1 MGGKNVKKSK
11 SNKAGS
17 RENLISFMDA
27 RGLKPHP
34 WATKAGIR
42 SSTLYNFLAGKSA
55 SLSSDTLQ
63 KLAKVAGCTVDELL
77 EGKSPAKVNLPA
89 LVQVTA
95 LVGVYGRLFEVD
107 EVKSIERPAGV
118 PDGVEVLAA
127 RVDGDGL
134 HPIPA
139 GWHVFYEAK
148 PRPPVELIGK
158 LAVVAV
164 EGRAERMVRQ
174 LQKGSVAGLYT
185 LIAWGSGPMTDIEVK
200 AAHAVLSIAQVI

>member
-1 MGGKNVKKSK
+1 
-11 SNKAGS
+11 
-17 RENLISFMDA
+17 MDA

-77 EGKSPAKVNLPA
+77 EGKGPAVGGGLPA
-89 LVQVTA
+89 LVPVTA
-95 LVGVYGRLFEVD
+95 LVGVYGRLFEVE
-107 EVKSIERPAGV
+107 EVTGIERPAGV
-118 PDGVEVLAA
+118 PVGVEVLAA

-164 EGRAERMVRQ
+164 EGRVERLVRQ
-174 LQKGSVAGLYT
+174 LQKGSTAGLYT
-185 LIAWGSGPMTDIEVK
+185 LIAWGSGPMTDVEVK

>member
-55 SLSSDTLQ
+55 SLSSDTL
-63 KLAKVAGCTVDELL
+63 
-77 EGKSPAKVNLPA
+77 
-89 LVQVTA
+89 
-95 LVGVYGRLFEVD
+95 
-107 EVKSIERPAGV
+107 
-118 PDGVEVLAA
+118 
-127 RVDGDGL
+127 
-134 HPIPA
+134 
-139 GWHVFYEAK
+139 
-148 PRPPVELIGK
+148 
-158 LAVVAV
+158 
-164 EGRAERMVRQ
+164 
-174 LQKGSVAGLYT
+174 
-185 LIAWGSGPMTDIEVK
+185 IAWGSGPLVDVEVK